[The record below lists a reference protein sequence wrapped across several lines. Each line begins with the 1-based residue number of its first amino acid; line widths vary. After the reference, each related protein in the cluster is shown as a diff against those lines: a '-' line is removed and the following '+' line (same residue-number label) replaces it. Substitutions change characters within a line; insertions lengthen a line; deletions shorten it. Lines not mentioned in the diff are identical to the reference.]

1 MLLLEKFLNKLLRIP
16 DIRASEILYSF
27 LTKKDFED
35 EKAKYK
41 KIKTIPLESL
51 NALSGEV
58 ELRSDK

>member
-1 MLLLEKFLNKLLRIP
+1 MRIP